1 MVEYNKIDL
10 ILTESQLK
18 KYKMLIKIKLQ
29 QQ

>member
-10 ILTESQLK
+10 HLTESQLK
-18 KYKMLIKIKLQ
+18 KYKMLLKIKMQ